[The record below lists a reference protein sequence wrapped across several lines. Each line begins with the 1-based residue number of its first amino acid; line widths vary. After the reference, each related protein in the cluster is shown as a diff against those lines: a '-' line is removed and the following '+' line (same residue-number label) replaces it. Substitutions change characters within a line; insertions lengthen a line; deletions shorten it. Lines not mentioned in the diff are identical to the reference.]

1 MSEENR
7 IGTYQFVAEPFH
19 VDFNGRLTMGVLGNH
34 LLNCA
39 GFHAN
44 DRGFGIATLNEDN
57 YTWVLSRLAIELD
70 EMPYQYENFSV
81 QTWVENVYRLFTDR
95 NFAIIDKDGKKIGYA
110 RSVWAM
116 INLNTRKPA
125 DLLTL
130 HGGSIVDYVCDEP
143 CPIEKPSRIKVT
155 SDQPIATLT
164 AKYSDIDINGHV
176 NSIRYIEHI
185 LDLFPIELYKTETVV
200 LRDEFP
206 LEKARE
212 VLKNETIAVI
222 GYGVQGPGQAL
233 NLRDN
238 GFNVIVGQREGKTYD
253 KAVADGW
260 VPGETLFGI
269 EEACEKGTIV
279 MCLLSDAAVMSVWP
293 TIKPYLTAGKALYFS
308 HGFAIT
314 WNDRT
319 GVVPPADI
327 DVIMVAPKGSGTSL
341 RTMFLEGRGLNSSY
355 AIYQDATGK
364 AYERTIALGI
374 GIGSGYLFETTFQRE
389 ATSDLTGERGS
400 LMGAIQGLLLAQYE
414 VLRENGHSPSEAF
427 NETVEELTQSLM
439 PLFAKNGMDWMYANC
454 STTAQRGA
462 LDWMGPFHD
471 AIKPV
476 VEKLYNSVKTGNEA
490 QISIDSNSQPDY
502 REKLNEELR
511 QLRES
516 EMWQTAVTVRKL
528 RPENN

>member
-185 LDLFPIELYKTETVV
+185 LDLFPIELYKTKRIRRFEMVYV
-200 LRDEFP
+200 AESYFGDELSFFCD
-206 LEKARE
+206 E
-212 VLKNETIAVI
+212 VNANEFHV
-222 GYGVQGPGQAL
+222 
-233 NLRDN
+233 
-238 GFNVIVGQREGKTYD
+238 
-253 KAVADGW
+253 
-260 VPGETLFGI
+260 
-269 EEACEKGTIV
+269 
-279 MCLLSDAAVMSVWP
+279 
-293 TIKPYLTAGKALYFS
+293 
-308 HGFAIT
+308 
-314 WNDRT
+314 
-319 GVVPPADI
+319 
-327 DVIMVAPKGSGTSL
+327 
-341 RTMFLEGRGLNSSY
+341 
-355 AIYQDATGK
+355 
-364 AYERTIALGI
+364 
-374 GIGSGYLFETTFQRE
+374 
-389 ATSDLTGERGS
+389 
-400 LMGAIQGLLLAQYE
+400 E
-414 VLRENGHSPSEAF
+414 VK
-427 NETVEELTQSLM
+427 
-439 PLFAKNGMDWMYANC
+439 KNGNE
-454 STTAQRGA
+454 
-462 LDWMGPFHD
+462 
-471 AIKPV
+471 V
-476 VEKLYNSVKTGNEA
+476 VCRSKVIFE
-490 QISIDSNSQPDY
+490 
-502 REKLNEELR
+502 
-511 QLRES
+511 
-516 EMWQTAVTVRKL
+516 
-528 RPENN
+528 

>member
-130 HGGSIVDYVCDEP
+130 HGGSIVNYVCDEP

-155 SDQPIATLT
+155 SDQSIATLT

-185 LDLFPIELYKTETVV
+185 LDLFPIELYKTKRIRRFEMVYVAESYFGDELSFFCDEVNANEFHVEVKKNGNEVV
-200 LRDEFP
+200 CRS
-206 LEKARE
+206 K
-212 VLKNETIAVI
+212 V
-222 GYGVQGPGQAL
+222 
-233 NLRDN
+233 
-238 GFNVIVGQREGKTYD
+238 
-253 KAVADGW
+253 
-260 VPGETLFGI
+260 
-269 EEACEKGTIV
+269 
-279 MCLLSDAAVMSVWP
+279 
-293 TIKPYLTAGKALYFS
+293 
-308 HGFAIT
+308 
-314 WNDRT
+314 
-319 GVVPPADI
+319 
-327 DVIMVAPKGSGTSL
+327 
-341 RTMFLEGRGLNSSY
+341 
-355 AIYQDATGK
+355 
-364 AYERTIALGI
+364 
-374 GIGSGYLFETTFQRE
+374 LFE
-389 ATSDLTGERGS
+389 
-400 LMGAIQGLLLAQYE
+400 
-414 VLRENGHSPSEAF
+414 
-427 NETVEELTQSLM
+427 
-439 PLFAKNGMDWMYANC
+439 
-454 STTAQRGA
+454 
-462 LDWMGPFHD
+462 
-471 AIKPV
+471 
-476 VEKLYNSVKTGNEA
+476 
-490 QISIDSNSQPDY
+490 
-502 REKLNEELR
+502 
-511 QLRES
+511 
-516 EMWQTAVTVRKL
+516 
-528 RPENN
+528 